1 MIVKFI
7 IFILLEF
14 HDMYN
19 IHAKDKFCCITFC
32 FSLLCSLFFFVF
44 FSVNVIKILVFIVT
58 YFNTSLL
65 FVFFGDNGRLQLINI
80 LPVVFDD
87 MWSSMLGWKLDVEI
101 SSFVAFWEMIIL
113 NLISRVKTCR
123 ISEEKKIGKNYRKL
137 YQEYIATVSVSYTG
151 HFYCG

>member
-1 MIVKFI
+1 MLYY
-7 IFILLEF
+7 LLLQSF
-14 HDMYN
+14 
-19 IHAKDKFCCITFC
+19 
-32 FSLLCSLFFFVF
+32 
-44 FSVNVIKILVFIVT
+44 VFIV
-58 YFNTSLL
+58 FLVFFPSMLL
-65 FVFFGDNGRLQLINI
+65 KFLYLLLHISTHHYWFFFGDNGRLQLINI

-123 ISEEKKIGKNYRKL
+123 ISEEKKLGKNYRKL